1 LGAFVAYY
9 VFATTL
15 GTSSGGAIGLSFGS
29 YLLPI
34 GGRHI
39 AQSMVQETV
48 GSFILVF
55 CYLTQTEEKYKLSN
69 DPAITTMIISGA
81 YVVAMWLGFSGII
94 IFRTI
99 SPLNPAIALGVIT
112 MITFKGDMNTNLS
125 WSWIYLVFGWAGS
138 LLAVALYEFGFK
150 TATDVAEVH
159 NEQAEEEA
167 EAALMS
173 Q

>member
-1 LGAFVAYY
+1 
-9 VFATTL
+9 
-15 GTSSGGAIGLSFGS
+15 
-29 YLLPI
+29 
-34 GGRHI
+34 
-39 AQSMVQETV
+39 VQETV

-81 YVVAMWLGFSGII
+81 YVVAMWLGFVFP
-94 IFRTI
+94 FRTI
-99 SPLNPAIALGVIT
+99 SPLNPAIALAVIT
-112 MITFKGDMNTNLS
+112 MITFHGDMNTQLS

-150 TATDVAEVH
+150 KATDVAEVH
-159 NEQAEEEA
+159 NEIAEEEA
-167 EAALMS
+167 ADALIN